1 MKYWT
6 YTLWLYLRSCFE
18 IWAFYSKVYVKLY
31 CPPLSITGTTFP
43 SSSLQCKQYP
53 SSQSNPL
60 LTVYYI
66 PYIIT
71 HCVFIITCFIS
82 LFSISLHCWEG
93 PVYTCLRRMCRIKC
107 DLMFHQYPIS
117 YTSVTTHW
125 EVASCSHSPWSES
138 CSLTCCWLCHCV
150 IFTVAV
156 AILFQ
161 SPSCT
166 GPIEGLSPSFSSTL
180 FFILEMI
187 KRIQVHTYMAIW
199 KRQSWYIL
207 IKGERSDWMVGPR
220 WQRCTQLSV
229 TFSKMSKLC
238 VRTCFIPY
246 AMYVFIHIVD
256 ISSIISL
263 WEKTE
268 V

>member
-187 KRIQVHTYMAIW
+187 KDTGPYIHGNMKKAELIHFDKRWKVRLNGGPQVTEVYTAQCHIQQDVKAMCSDMFHSICYVCIHPY
-199 KRQSWYIL
+199 SWYL
-207 IKGERSDWMVGPR
+207 
-220 WQRCTQLSV
+220 
-229 TFSKMSKLC
+229 
-238 VRTCFIPY
+238 
-246 AMYVFIHIVD
+246 
-256 ISSIISL
+256 
-263 WEKTE
+263 
-268 V
+268 